1 MKTYS
6 YGLREWALLAAAV
19 LLGACAAVPA
29 DRPAAS
35 AVAAP
40 QPLQRLDI
48 APDPRQ
54 RDLIANL
61 LAGELALVDADAA
74 TAAQRYA
81 DAAQA
86 SEDAAIAEQATHIAI
101 AGRQWEAAHAALLR
115 WQALH
120 GDEVGV
126 RQARAMLA
134 LHAGADDAAFL
145 DLAWLVRRPG
155 GSGWRAVSQALLGAE
170 NKTAAGLMFERLLR
184 GEGAKPDNTVQAVDL
199 GNDAQVWIAV
209 GQIAMRLDRGDIAK
223 TLAQRAIERFHTP
236 ETYAWAAQ
244 VKIGAGD
251 KDGARKLFADALRSA
266 KSAPGAAGRED
277 NARLRVA
284 YAALL
289 GDLGDY
295 AQASAVLA
303 EGPQNDRV
311 YAARAAYLAHGDAK
325 ANRAQIETLYRQVLA
340 ESQPRPPMR
349 LLLLGQLSELA
360 ERSADALKWY
370 AEVGEGEDEWFDAQQ
385 RTAILLHATGR
396 AADAMSLLHE
406 LEARVADEAKSL
418 GEVFLLE
425 AELSG
430 GKGKSPADAIAVYDR
445 GLQAL
450 PDDTRLLYAR
460 ALACE
465 SADRVD
471 DAIRDLRRVLELKPD
486 NADALNALGYTLADR
501 TDKKTEALAL
511 IEKALKLKP
520 GEPAIIDSMGWV
532 QYRLGNLE
540 AAVEQLR
547 SAYAK
552 QRDPEIAAHLGEVLW
567 VSGRKDEARQVW
579 EEGRKKDAGNKVL
592 LETIKRLAS

>member
-1 MKTYS
+1 VKTDWFRS
-6 YGLREWALLAAAV
+6 REWLPAVAAMLLAA
-19 LLGACAAVPA
+19 CATTPA
-29 DRPAAS
+29 GNPQARMAAT
-35 AVAAP
+35 
-40 QPLQRLDI
+40 QPLQRLDV
-48 APDPRQ
+48 APDPGQ

-61 LAGELALVDADAA
+61 LAGELALVDSDAV
-74 TAAQRYA
+74 TAARRYV

-101 AGRQWEAAHAALLR
+101 AGRQWEAAQAALLR

-134 LHAGADDAAFL
+134 LHAGANDSAFA
-145 DLAWLVRRPG
+145 DLAWLAHRPG

-170 NKTAAGLMFERLLR
+170 DKNAAGLMFERLLR
-184 GEGAKPDNTVQAVDL
+184 GDGAAPGNTIQAVDL
-199 GNDAQVWIAV
+199 GHDPQVWIAV
-209 GQIAMRLDRGDIAK
+209 GQLAIRLDRGDIARI
-223 TLAQRAIERFHTP
+223 LAQRGTDRFHTP

-251 KDGARKLFADALRSA
+251 KEGARKLFADALRNA
-266 KSAPGAAGRED
+266 KSTPGNEGRED

-289 GDLGDY
+289 GDLGDF

-303 EGPQNDRV
+303 QGPQNDRI

-325 ANRAQIETLYRQVLA
+325 ANMAQVETLYRQVLA
-340 ESQPRPPMR
+340 ESQPRPAMR

-360 ERSADALKWY
+360 ERKADALKWY

-385 RTAILLHATGR
+385 RTAILLQDTGR

-406 LEARVADEAKSL
+406 LEARVADEAKAL

-425 AELSG
+425 AELVG
-430 GKGKSPADAIAVYDR
+430 DKGKSQADAIAVYDR

-450 PDDTRLLYAR
+450 PDDPRLLYAR
-460 ALACE
+460 ALACA
-465 SADRVD
+465 SVDRVD
-471 DAIRDLRRVLELKPD
+471 EAIHDLRRLLEFKPD

-501 TDKKTEALAL
+501 TDKKAEALTL
-511 IEKALKLKP
+511 IEKALALKP
-520 GEPAIIDSMGWV
+520 GEPAILDSMGWV
-532 QYRLGNLE
+532 QYRLGNLD
-540 AAVEQLR
+540 AAVDQLR
-547 SAYAK
+547 RAYTK

-567 VSGRKDEARQVW
+567 MSGRKDEARQVW
-579 EEGRKKDAGNKVL
+579 DEGRKKDAGNKVL